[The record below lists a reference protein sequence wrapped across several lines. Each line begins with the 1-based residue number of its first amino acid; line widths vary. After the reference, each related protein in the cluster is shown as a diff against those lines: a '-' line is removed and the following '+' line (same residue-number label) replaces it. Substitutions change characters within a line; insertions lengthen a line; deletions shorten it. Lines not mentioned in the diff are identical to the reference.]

1 MAGYK
6 KYIIRAYWNV
16 PRELATHENV
26 FKMTLKTD
34 ETSSDNLDERIY
46 DSTNIKLFRGTVYAL
61 TLEVAGKNPVE
72 ASDYAFRMMKTYLK
86 HINKEEEKL

>member
-34 ETSSDNLDERIY
+34 ETSDDLDERIY
-46 DSTNIKLFRGTVYAL
+46 DSTNIKLFVGSVYAL
-61 TLEVAGKNPVE
+61 TLEVVGRTPVE
-72 ASDYAFRMMKTYLK
+72 ASDYAFKKMKLYLS

>member
-1 MAGYK
+1 MAGYN

-34 ETSSDNLDERIY
+34 ETSDNLDERIY
-46 DSTNIKLFRGTVYAL
+46 DSTNVKLFRGTVYAL

-72 ASDYAFRMMKTYLK
+72 ASDHAFRMMKMYLR

>member
-1 MAGYK
+1 MAGYN

-34 ETSSDNLDERIY
+34 TSSDNLDERIY
-46 DSTNIKLFRGTVYAL
+46 DSTNVKLFNGTIYSL
-61 TLEVAGKNPVE
+61 TLEVVGKTPVE
-72 ASDYAFRMMKTYLK
+72 ASEYAFKMMKLYLR